1 MLPEFL
7 AGSYK
12 RYKED
17 TDVFTI
23 WLAKAA
29 GACGYTSTDVA
40 RQKAAPMKP
49 AKAAIV
55 APTAPKLKGRA
66 QAPPAEEPKA
76 PAARYTVGTQDILR
90 QAQAVA
96 SSAKQGLELP
106 VDIQR
111 VDPFEIID
119 RGAVNVETDNK
130 PAKTRAT
137 DDVMEIY
144 EVLLD
149 WQEDLT
155 FMVYCFFEDM
165 HQIQEFIMGTWQEY
179 KDGKVDLVTASV
191 TTNAAIDLV
200 KRIEEDII
208 SCSQDTLSKPDCYSK
223 FMAILYHDNAMQEG
237 YDLAEKLAGTKSLEI
252 SAFGGFLYL
261 PTSRAVSAIHRMF
274 ELKIEYPQPIM
285 PARNGY
291 VFRPELLGL
300 PKYKQMEREHEQL
313 ARMIVDVGF
322 NPQFAGMVDEAM
334 ARGSIKTY
342 HPRESSFVKGV
353 RALRKQQEF
362 SVCIVFACPLFLD
375 YQTTLGDQVG
385 RGLQELQSVGNKQYH
400 VMDFKTELNG
410 QQLAF
415 GGAGERWLEKDAPVP
430 MQIHDLVQFTVTSP
444 AIGLLKPGW
453 LANRV
458 QKPSFFTP
466 ETLPEEYSRRR

>member
-66 QAPPAEEPKA
+66 RMLAKKA
-76 PAARYTVGTQDILR
+76 AVKLQKRTGLR
-90 QAQAVA
+90 
-96 SSAKQGLELP
+96 P
-106 VDIQR
+106 QR
-111 VDPFEIID
+111 HRQQKSPRHQLLVEDPFEIID